1 MGYVEPDVDPEDLER
16 LREEIDRLVARRTM
30 FLSASAHE
38 LKTPLTVLQVYLET
52 LLGDLSEGLDDEQM
66 EFLQIC
72 HESMLKL
79 RNLVI
84 DLVDLAAL
92 ERGELRFTVERVEVV
107 PVLYAVRDE
116 MEPLARHA
124 EVEIEVESPDH
135 LPAARGD
142 TDRVEQV
149 VRNLVDNAVKN
160 TPPGGAVT
168 VRGRHVEDRVELIV
182 EDNGIGIPEEQLESI
197 FNEYVKGAGDNERNS
212 NGSGLGL
219 AVCRRIVDN
228 LEGEITV
235 ESIEGKGSTFTVKLP
250 MWTGR

>member
-1 MGYVEPDVDPEDLER
+1 VVPDVESDELEQLQR
-16 LREEIDRLVARRTM
+16 RIDELVARRTM

-52 LLGDLSEGLDDEQM
+52 LLGDLSEGLSDEQI
-66 EFLQIC
+66 EFLRIC

-92 ERGELRFTVERVEVV
+92 ERGELRFTVERVEVA

-124 EVEIEVESPDH
+124 EVTIEVECPERF
-135 LPAARGD
+135 PAARGD

-149 VRNLVDNAVKN
+149 VRNLVDNAIKN
-160 TPPGGAVT
+160 TPPEGTVT
-168 VRGRHVEDRVELIV
+168 VRARHVEDRVELIV

-197 FNEYVKGAGDNERNS
+197 FVEYVTGADDDGRNS
-212 NGSGLGL
+212 SGSGLGL

-228 LEGEITV
+228 LKGCITV
-235 ESIEGKGSTFTVKLP
+235 ESIKGKGSTFTVKLP
-250 MWTGR
+250 VWTGK